1 MATSWL
7 NQKKPDIR
15 NYIPVYG
22 KVLKPQRTPGIS
34 PEKQLRPLKP
44 VLKQSSI
51 TDFNMKQTLRE
62 PQTEASNKAPAFAF
76 SKGVRRK
83 MRAVE
88 CQDPIENE
96 NKENWTEPDTT
107 LDFLNELGSRLPIKK
122 RQRTHVVNEE
132 SIKRSNPP
140 GTQMDC
146 NYSNAKPPKY
156 SPMALPSE
164 KSHLDTLNYSVDSS
178 DQFIDTNELLA
189 DLSNCEN
196 MIV

>member
-1 MATSWL
+1 MAKPEETRYKKLYSSLWQSSEATKNSWD
-7 NQKKPDIR
+7 QSRKAA
-15 NYIPVYG
+15 
-22 KVLKPQRTPGIS
+22 
-34 PEKQLRPLKP
+34 EALKP

-146 NYSNAKPPKY
+146 NYSNAKPPNT
-156 SPMALPSE
+156 LPWHYLV
-164 KSHLDTLNYSVDSS
+164 KSLIWTL
-178 DQFIDTNELLA
+178 
-189 DLSNCEN
+189 
-196 MIV
+196 